1 MLSRRP
7 PASASRV
14 LVLAGAAW
22 LVFAALS
29 AVYVHVALN
38 RPGGP
43 DGMSDLHVYRDA
55 VRQLLGGGS
64 LYDFV
69 SSNGDRF
76 IYPPSA
82 GLLMVPLTALPAPV
96 LDVAWTL
103 LQCAATV
110 LLAVV
115 VPGRATTPLLTRV
128 PRPLAVPLLACL
140 LALSYPVLTG
150 VFLGQVSLLVTLLV
164 LLDALDVV
172 PRRWQGV
179 LTGLAAALK
188 LTPLAFVPYLWLT
201 GRRRAAVLAT
211 ATFAAAALVGGL
223 VLPGESA
230 RFWSSVVA
238 ATPGLVDLGQ
248 TDNQSVHGLLARVAP
263 AEPARTVVLVVVTGL
278 AAVLGYVR
286 SARLHRAGLA
296 LPGAVVVG
304 ALVVVVS
311 PISWSHHQVA
321 LVLAAACLVRGWR
334 AGAWSVGVYVLMTL
348 PLPFL
353 VDHVWPPLRLL
364 TDNAGLLLAL
374 LVCCV
379 LPFGVR
385 ERASAPVSRAQAPW
399 SPRAD
404 VVLDGPGR

>member
-1 MLSRRP
+1 MLQRRP
-7 PASASRV
+7 PASSSRV
-14 LVLAGAAW
+14 LVLAGTAW
-22 LVFAALS
+22 LAFAALS
-29 AVYVHVALN
+29 AVYVYLAVRL
-38 RPGGP
+38 PGGP

-82 GLLMVPLTALPAPV
+82 GLLLVPLAGLPVLV

-115 VPGRATTPLLTRV
+115 VLRRASSPLLTRL
-128 PRPLAVPLLACL
+128 PRRLALPLLACL
-140 LALSYPVLTG
+140 LALSYPVFTG

-201 GRRRAAVLAT
+201 GRRRAAVTAT
-211 ATFAAAALVGGL
+211 ATFAVATLVGWL

-238 ATPGLVDLGQ
+238 ATPGAVDLGQ
-248 TDNQSVHGLLARVAP
+248 TDNQSVHGLLARTAL
-263 AEPARTVVLVVVTGL
+263 AEPARTVVLVTVTGL
-278 AAVLGYVR
+278 AAVLGYAR
-286 SARLHRAGLA
+286 SARLHRAGLT

-321 LVLAAACLVRGWR
+321 LVLAAACVVRGWR

-353 VDHVWPPLRLL
+353 VHHAWPPLRLL
-364 TDNAGLLLAL
+364 TDNVGLLLAL
-374 LVCCV
+374 LVCCA
-379 LPFGVR
+379 LPFGLR
-385 ERASAPVSRAQAPW
+385 ERAATPVSRARGPW